1 MFRYREECAMPR
13 PIINADECSA
23 CGICV
28 DTCPQDVLDIVR
40 DAATVVNEDACIACG
55 ECMEECPMGAIE
67 DIEED

>member
-1 MFRYREECAMPR
+1 MPH
-13 PIINADECSA
+13 PIINADECTG

-28 DTCPQDVLDIVR
+28 DTCTQDVLDIVR
-40 DAATVVNEDACIACG
+40 DMATVINEDACTGCG